1 MINSQQDIYRTDG
14 NIIAKEVEYKA
25 IDAREV
31 VNLTINQNYLEETD
45 FIIIAGE
52 DLGGHKAIAMIDGL
66 AYLADKDN
74 PLHFNK
80 VVGMSANAALAGDS
94 VTIKKGT
101 KIILDGWGLVPDS
114 VYFLGNNG
122 NISVSTY
129 DGIFQIIGI
138 AKDANTLLIQLSN
151 PIKR

>member
-1 MINSQQDIYRTDG
+1 MTSENELIQIDG
-14 NIIAKEVEYKA
+14 IVISKETQIET
-25 IDAREV
+25 IQTSEV

-52 DLGGHKAIAMIDGL
+52 DVGGHKAIAMIDGL
-66 AYLADKDN
+66 AYLADKDS

-101 KIILDGWGLVPDS
+101 KIILNGWGLVPDS

>member
-1 MINSQQDIYRTDG
+1 MTSENELIQIDG
-14 NIIAKEVEYKA
+14 IVISKETQIET
-25 IDAREV
+25 IQTSEV

-52 DLGGHKAIAMIDGL
+52 DVGGHKAIAMIDGL
-66 AYLADKDN
+66 AYLADKDS

-101 KIILDGWGLVPDS
+101 KIILNGWGLVPDS

-138 AKDANTLLIQLSN
+138 AKDASTLLIQLSN